1 MAKLCSYH
9 LSPTSTELLSQSNIT
24 SEKQAHHGCL
34 PQQVPG
40 PASLCPRRTQQAERW
55 QGGKPYSQS
64 HPPEQ
69 GGQNRLPGGLW
80 REGGHGETAR
90 QGKHQGCVLESPS
103 SQAKHEGLRTW
114 ELGDWTSS
122 TRRGKTY
129 RKHINCRGS
138 CQELPSGG
146 CLGPDLMLSL
156 SKCSPCLPS
165 WTRLFMQT
173 SGSQKGLGWK
183 ERYRSSKSTSP
194 HHGQEQFFG
203 VVMCM

>member
-1 MAKLCSYH
+1 M
-9 LSPTSTELLSQSNIT
+9 
-24 SEKQAHHGCL
+24 
-34 PQQVPG
+34 
-40 PASLCPRRTQQAERW
+40 
-55 QGGKPYSQS
+55 
-64 HPPEQ
+64 
-69 GGQNRLPGGLW
+69 
-80 REGGHGETAR
+80 
-90 QGKHQGCVLESPS
+90 LESPS

-146 CLGPDLMLSL
+146 CLGPHLMLSL

-173 SGSQKGLGWK
+173 TGSQKGLGWK

-194 HHGQEQFFG
+194 HHGQEQFFWCG
-203 VVMCM
+203 DVYVVAVSSDQPLLLHFSPRSQALGPTAAPWASPAPPAIPATQTRPSLSGQDDVLT